1 MPLCP
6 TELSG
11 PPPCPSL
18 AATWG
23 DRPLPLPRDQGGV
36 SIGPRR
42 AGSYP
47 VHPPMASLASS
58 RCSTKIL
65 GPEEPSGTTTWV
77 CGLSPIHCSII
88 LGNSQ
93 DVAVD
98 RPVFRS
104 HPVLLGSPHFE
115 GPEVG
120 GVNVLSRAVSKPRYQ
135 GEGAGT
141 YWSESGVVGEFQALG
156 VLAPRGRLPATTGS
170 DLEVSWKPVAQGLV
184 HADSWALPR
193 QIWGQ
198 GPASCIFNEMPGF
211 AGPLGPVSRSPAWT
225 PAAAHQLVS
234 PMLLSSFPFCKVSFM
249 STLTHRAL
257 ARMLGMWRVAN
268 TTNSHAAN
276 VGNHAEQK

>member
-1 MPLCP
+1 MCHRPGHCWYLEPTALSGGRPELPLCP

-11 PPPCPSL
+11 PPPCPPL
-18 AATWG
+18 AGSTRSGSARAGVTWG

-65 GPEEPSGTTTWV
+65 GPEEPSGTTIWV

-115 GPEVG
+115 GPGVG

-141 YWSESGVVGEFQALG
+141 YWSEFGVVGGFQALG
-156 VLAPRGRLPATTGS
+156 VLAPSGRLPATTGS
-170 DLEVSWKPVAQGLV
+170 GNS
-184 HADSWALPR
+184 
-193 QIWGQ
+193 
-198 GPASCIFNEMPGF
+198 
-211 AGPLGPVSRSPAWT
+211 GPL
-225 PAAAHQLVS
+225 
-234 PMLLSSFPFCKVSFM
+234 
-249 STLTHRAL
+249 
-257 ARMLGMWRVAN
+257 
-268 TTNSHAAN
+268 
-276 VGNHAEQK
+276 